1 MSSAVVVIA
10 QLEAKPAFST
20 EFRAALTPLIAAT
33 VQEPGCHSY
42 QLHQSQDNPHSWML
56 YEVWE
61 SQDALKA
68 HQQQAHFIAFVANT
82 EHWFA
87 SSTVRRYHAVS
98 A

>member
-42 QLHQSQDNPHSWML
+42 QLHQS
-56 YEVWE
+56 
-61 SQDALKA
+61 
-68 HQQQAHFIAFVANT
+68 
-82 EHWFA
+82 
-87 SSTVRRYHAVS
+87 
-98 A
+98 